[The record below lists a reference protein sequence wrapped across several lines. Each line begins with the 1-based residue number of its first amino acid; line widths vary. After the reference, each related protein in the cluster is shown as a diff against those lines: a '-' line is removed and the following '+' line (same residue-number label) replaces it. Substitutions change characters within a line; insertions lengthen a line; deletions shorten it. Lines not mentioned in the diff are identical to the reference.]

1 MTSAFLRSGAALLLG
16 VAGVASAAPPAAG
29 HAAACVA
36 ALKGQEATL
45 AATLKSGAA
54 VEPELLRVVRSGF
67 AIIGRQYLAGL
78 REAEAR
84 RLLESAEQDFMAL
97 PPDAR
102 KLRQARCLM
111 EGERIYAEASALE
124 RGFISSAAQ
133 RRVKRMKSR

>member
-1 MTSAFLRSGAALLLG
+1 MSSAFLHPVAVLLLG

-29 HAAACVA
+29 QAAACVA

-45 AATLKSGAA
+45 AATLKSGAP
-54 VEPELLRVVRSGF
+54 VETELLRVVRSGF

-84 RLLESAEQDFMAL
+84 RLLESAEQDFLAL

-102 KLRQARCLM
+102 QLRQARCLV

-124 RGFISSAAQ
+124 RGFITSAAQ

>member
-1 MTSAFLRSGAALLLG
+1 MRSALLKLVAVPLLG
-16 VAGVASAAPPAAG
+16 MAGVASAAPAAAG

-54 VEPELLRVVRSGF
+54 VESELLRVVRSGF

-78 REAEAR
+78 RESEAR
-84 RLLESAEQDFMAL
+84 QLLESAEQDFMAL

-102 KLRQARCLM
+102 KLRQARCLV

>member
-1 MTSAFLRSGAALLLG
+1 MNSAFTRPVAALLLSLGG
-16 VAGVASAAPPAAG
+16 VALAGPSPAG

-36 ALKGQEATL
+36 ALKGQEVSL
-45 AATLKSGAA
+45 AATLKSGAR

-84 RLLESAEQDFMAL
+84 QLLESAEQEFMAL

-102 KLRQARCLM
+102 KLRQDRCLV

-124 RGFISSAAQ
+124 RGFITTAAK
-133 RRVKRMKSR
+133 RRIQRMKSR